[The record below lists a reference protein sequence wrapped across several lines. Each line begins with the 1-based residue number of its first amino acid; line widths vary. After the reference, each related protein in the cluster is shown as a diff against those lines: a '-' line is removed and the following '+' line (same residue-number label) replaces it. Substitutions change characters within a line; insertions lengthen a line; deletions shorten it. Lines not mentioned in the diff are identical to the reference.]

1 MASECVKVM
10 VRCRPMNSKEN
21 NRGKST
27 ILITLIFV
35 LLLGCHSI
43 CKIDKTTHQV
53 LVQPNGEGG
62 PEEKIFA
69 YDSVYGIDS
78 TQQQVY
84 DETAFPLVES
94 VIGGFNGTMFAYGQ
108 TGCGK
113 THTMVGYPG
122 EEGRGI
128 IPNAFAHIYGYIDD

>member
-10 VRCRPMNSKEN
+10 VRCRPMSEKEGK
-21 NRGKST
+21 RG
-27 ILITLIFV
+27 
-35 LLLGCHSI
+35 CQSI
-43 CKIDKTTHQV
+43 CTIDKPTNQV
-53 LVQPNGEGG
+53 IVRPNEEGG

-69 YDSVYGIDS
+69 YDSVYGPES

-94 VIGGFNGTMFAYGQ
+94 VIGGYNGTMFAYGQ

-122 EEGRGI
+122 TAEGRGI
-128 IPNAFAHIYGYIDD
+128 IPNAFAHIYGYIDDDANS